1 MDVKRLFLSSFM
13 GMAVAVSALVA
24 LQVQSASAEVAATK
38 VPPTLA
44 AAIRADI
51 EARGYEYGGDCKFD
65 SMYLAPGMWCSAVQ
79 SLGADGA
86 TVTFGRFAS
95 DEVKTAKFVRQGA
108 YGWVNPETGV
118 GAGAYVPALH
128 ASPGSKA
135 DSWTI
140 VGINFKPLQEVTFF
154 DGSGCGGE
162 QRCPT
167 DHTLGTITAGPDGG
181 LEIVLQLNAAAN
193 PVPGQV
199 NRLIQASNGAFIQV
213 PFHHSGSAAA
223 PTPVNQPSDPVA
235 TPTSPAPANPA
246 TPANP
251 TTPANPEPTK
261 PAPTQ
266 PSAPAPENT
275 DSDDGDNDTKD
286 LVVWSI
292 AALAAAS
299 LGALGI
305 MTVSRKR

>member
-1 MDVKRLFLSSFM
+1 MDVKRLFLSSFVA
-13 GMAVAVSALVA
+13 MAVVVSAVA
-24 LQVQSASAEVAATK
+24 GLQLQSASAEVPGTK

-51 EARGYEYGGDCKFD
+51 EARGYQYGGDCKFD

-95 DEVKTAKFVRQGA
+95 DEVKTAKFVREGA

-140 VGINFKPLQEVTFF
+140 VGINFKPLTEVTFF

-181 LEIVLQLNAAAN
+181 LEIVLQLNPAAN

-199 NRLIQASNGAFIQV
+199 NRLIQASNGSFIQV
-213 PFHHSGSAAA
+213 PFHHSGSGPV
-223 PTPVNQPSDPVA
+223 PTPIGQTPSEPVA
-235 TPTSPAPANPA
+235 TPTSPAPANP
-246 TPANP
+246 TPVNP
-251 TTPANPEPTK
+251 TPNNPEPTK

-266 PSAPAPENT
+266 PSQPTPDDT

-305 MTVSRKR
+305 MTVSRRR